1 MPHLVENMAY
11 TGVTPW
17 HGLGQKLPANRPLDE
32 WIVSAGMDW
41 KINEAPVLFDCNAL
55 PDSTLCLPLTREA
68 QGHKVLYRSDTH
80 APLSVVSHR
89 YQVVQPKA
97 IMEFYRDLTEQF
109 GFEMETAG
117 VLKGGRKLWAL
128 AKTGQSTQVRGND
141 TVNGYVLLAT
151 ACDGTMATTAQFTS
165 VRVVCNNTLSIAT
178 RDSTGAVKVPHSTQF
193 DALAVKQKLG
203 LTVSKWDE
211 FSYQLKALSDR
222 KLNDR
227 NVTRFLSSLFD
238 GHNTAL
244 SVKARERNQAA
255 ILNLYQGNGMGAQ
268 FASAHNT
275 AFGLLNAVTQFVD
288 HEQRAHSNDN
298 RLNSAWFGQ
307 GAKLKN
313 RAFENAM
320 ALVA

>member
-1 MPHLVENMAY
+1 MSHLVEHMAY

-41 KINEAPVLFDCNAL
+41 KINEAPVLFDCNAVPGSSML
-55 PDSTLCLPLTREA
+55 RLPLTREA

-117 VLKGGRKLWAL
+117 VLKGGKKLWAL
-128 AKTGQSTQVRGND
+128 AKTGQSTQVKGND

-178 RDSTGAVKVPHSTQF
+178 RDSNGSVKVPHSTQF
-193 DALAVKQKLG
+193 DATVVKQKLG
-203 LTVSKWDE
+203 LSVSKWDE
-211 FSYQLKALSDR
+211 FSYQLKALSER
-222 KLNDR
+222 KHS
-227 NVTRFLSSLFD
+227 TTLS
-238 GHNTAL
+238 A
-244 SVKARERNQAA
+244 KARERNQAS

-268 FASAHNT
+268 YASAHNT

-288 HEQRAHSNDN
+288 HEQRARSDDN